1 MVTFCAL
8 FRRICC
14 VESCGDVRLFHT
26 STFELDIEVK
36 ERVGL
41 FVAEAFV
48 DGVQQT
54 HESFKGIFLRV
65 FGIKEVQ
72 FFNFID

>member
-1 MVTFCAL
+1 M
-8 FRRICC
+8 
-14 VESCGDVRLFHT
+14 FHT

-41 FVAEAFV
+41 FVAEALV
-48 DGVQQT
+48 DGVQQA
-54 HESFKGIFLRV
+54 HESFKGIFLGI